1 MLLPMK
7 YLVVIA
13 LLLSACHRAPQ
24 QVRYVPRDPMYDL
37 CMTTDFSHHTDK
49 ELSDCGV
56 WLGARAAVRG
66 AYMAS
71 PYQSPRATQD
81 GTLTILRPNGHMS
94 MYSCDSGTCI
104 QVK

>member
-1 MLLPMK
+1 MK

-13 LLLSACHRAPQ
+13 LLLSACAEEPL
-24 QVRYVPRDPMYDL
+24 QVQSVPRDPMYDL

-49 ELSDCGV
+49 ELRDCGV

-66 AYMAS
+66 AYMSA
-71 PYQSPRATQD
+71 PYQPLRATQD
-81 GTLTILRPNGHMS
+81 GSLTILHPNGHMS

-104 QVK
+104 QIK